1 MDMEAAIKEQGDL
14 VRKMKSQKA
23 DKTLVKAEVDKLLA
37 LKAQVTPATT
47 TATDRDAPKEE
58 AGQDGKKFHLK
69 CAKGT
74 RDYDPR
80 QMAIREK
87 AMKTIVDT
95 FKRHGAESIDTP
107 VFELKETLTGKYGE
121 DSKLIYDL
129 QDQGGEILSLR
140 YDLTVPFARYVAM
153 NKIGSIKRYQISKV
167 YRRDSPRMTL
177 GRYREFYQCDF
188 DIAGQFD
195 VMIPDVECIK
205 IVDEILSGLELGP
218 FVVKVNH
225 RKLLDGLFEV
235 CGVPKKDFRPI
246 CSAVDKL
253 DKSPWTEVRQEMV
266 DEKGLAPDVA
276 DMIGEYVKLSGG
288 MELIAK
294 LKADER
300 LMKNKDAKEGIEE
313 MALLLQY
320 CDLYGLTGRVSFDYS
335 LARGLDYYT
344 GVIYEAILLGSTALG
359 VNEDG
364 EAASV
369 GSVAGG
375 GRYDELVGMFDP
387 RGKKV
392 PCVGVSIGIER
403 IFAILEAEADK
414 KATKVRT
421 TETEVYVATAHKK
434 LHEDRMRIIAKL
446 WNAGLK
452 AEQSN
457 KKNPKLLDQLQHCE
471 EKGIPY
477 AIIIGQAELDAGV
490 VKLRE
495 ISTRKERELSMD
507 QLILELLSFRGSTD
521 SSAAVKRSSSDA
533 VVDSPPPK
541 GTMYTYPQSF
551 RAYKGLIAAQYSGAE
566 VNVVS
571 SPPDFVMGETN
582 ASSEFLAKFPT
593 GKVPAFETQDGSE
606 RLFESNAIA
615 LYLSNAQ
622 LKGKSPQAQAEIQ
635 QWIGFAENEILPP
648 ACTWVFPIL
657 GIMPKNDKEMA
668 IGKGNFGK
676 ALSILD
682 AHLLRHTYLVGQRIS
697 LADIVLTCNLLL
709 PFEHALRLSDLK
721 IEHVNVFR
729 WFKTMINQKQI
740 VAVIGKFK
748 FLQ

>member
-1 MDMEAAIKEQGDL
+1 
-14 VRKMKSQKA
+14 
-23 DKTLVKAEVDKLLA
+23 
-37 LKAQVTPATT
+37 
-47 TATDRDAPKEE
+47 
-58 AGQDGKKFHLK
+58 
-69 CAKGT
+69 
-74 RDYDPR
+74 
-80 QMAIREK
+80 
-87 AMKTIVDT
+87 
-95 FKRHGAESIDTP
+95 
-107 VFELKETLTGKYGE
+107 
-121 DSKLIYDL
+121 
-129 QDQGGEILSLR
+129 
-140 YDLTVPFARYVAM
+140 
-153 NKIGSIKRYQISKV
+153 
-167 YRRDSPRMTL
+167 MTL

-195 VMIPDVECIK
+195 VMIPDVECVK

-218 FVVKVNH
+218 FMVKVNH

-253 DKSPWTEVRQEMV
+253 DKSPWAEVRQEMV
-266 DEKGLAPDVA
+266 EEKGLAPEVA
-276 DMIGEYVKLSGG
+276 DLIGEYVKFNGG
-288 MELIAK
+288 TELIAK
-294 LKADER
+294 LKADDR

-313 MALLLQY
+313 MSLLLKY
-320 CDLYGLTGRVSFDYS
+320 CDLYGLTGRVSFDLS

-375 GRYDELVGMFDP
+375 GRYDDLVGMFDP

-403 IFAILEAEADK
+403 IFAILEAEAEKK
-414 KATKVRT
+414 KARVRT

-471 EKGIPY
+471 EMGIPQ

-495 ISTRKERELSMD
+495 ISTRKEREISMD
-507 QLILELLSFRGSTD
+507 QLIPELLRLRGTPSSSTTAKWSPAETAD
-521 SSAAVKRSSSDA
+521 SSL
-533 VVDSPPPK
+533 PPK
-541 GTMYTYPQSF
+541 GTIYTYPQSF

-566 VNVVS
+566 VKVVS

-593 GKVPAFETQDGSE
+593 GKVPAFESQDGSE

-615 LYLSNAQ
+615 LFLANDQ
-622 LKGKSPQAQAEIQ
+622 LKGKSPNSRAQIQ

-648 ACTWVFPIL
+648 ACSWVFPIL
-657 GIMPKNDKEMA
+657 GIMPRNDKEMA
-668 IGKGNFGK
+668 IGKENLGK
-676 ALSILD
+676 ALVILD
-682 AHLLRHTYLVGQRIS
+682 AHLLKHTFLVGQRIS
-697 LADIVLTCNLLL
+697 LADVVLTCNLLL

-721 IEHVNVFR
+721 NEYVNVFR
-729 WFKTMINQKQI
+729 WFKTMINQKQ
-740 VAVIGKFK
+740 VAAVIGKFK